1 MPSNHRLD
9 HTGILISHVLCQ
21 KQHAKTIPKFC
32 RKEERLKPAARSMEN
47 VYKVFQTSDV
57 KIGVKDYHFINNLVK
72 VE

>member
-1 MPSNHRLD
+1 
-9 HTGILISHVLCQ
+9 
-21 KQHAKTIPKFC
+21 
-32 RKEERLKPAARSMEN
+32 MEN